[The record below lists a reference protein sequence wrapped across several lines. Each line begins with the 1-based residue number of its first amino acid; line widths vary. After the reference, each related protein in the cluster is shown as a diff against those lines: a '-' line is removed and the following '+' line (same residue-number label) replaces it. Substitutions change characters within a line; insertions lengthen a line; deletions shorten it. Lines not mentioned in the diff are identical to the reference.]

1 MIGSWIRRTGFW
13 ALDALKGGAV
23 RKHYNDIVLKLSE
36 DYDGC
41 DTEQLSALLEHAK
54 STTPFY
60 RRLNSQKLLNSIEDF
75 PIVTKMDYKEQF
87 DAFQSE
93 VYLDKPKHQMSTS
106 GSTGTPFTVN
116 QDMNKRKRVLAEII
130 YFNEICGQKLGD
142 KYIYFRVWTDKN
154 RKSKLEQL
162 MQNLVPVDILH
173 LDDAN
178 LEKIRCL
185 LKQDKSINSA
195 LAYASTYE
203 HLVNY
208 LIACGDNP
216 DMFNIRLFVTG
227 SEVLDMQYKKRIKET
242 IGCDIVDRYSNQENG
257 IIAQTPDMSDEFIVN
272 TASYYVE
279 LLKLDSDED
288 ADIGELG
295 RIIVTDLYNFAMP
308 IIRYDTGDLAIKCDE
323 TSYGSVNK
331 FNSVQGR
338 RVDTIYDTKGDRL
351 TPISICNYMWGYT
364 KLKQYQFI
372 QEGAKKYT
380 LKVNGAEGVYTKNE
394 FERTLKDILGHD
406 AEIDIQ
412 FVDTIPVLASG
423 KFKKT
428 ICNYKPKI

>member
-1 MIGSWIRRTGFW
+1 MFGSWIRRTGFW
-13 ALDALKGGAV
+13 ILDALKGGTIRNHYKDIV
-23 RKHYNDIVLKLSE
+23 NKMSDNYNDRGKQ
-36 DYDGC
+36 
-41 DTEQLSALLEHAK
+41 QLEALLEYAK

-154 RKSKLEQL
+154 RKSRLERF

-185 LKQDKSINSA
+185 LKRDKSIKSA

-208 LIACGDNP
+208 LTTCGDNP
-216 DMFNIRLFVTG
+216 GMFNINLFVTS

-242 IGCDIVDRYSNQENG
+242 IGCDIIDRYSNQENG
-257 IIAQTPDMSDEFIVN
+257 IIAQTPDMSDEFIVS

-288 ADIGELG
+288 AADGELG

-308 IIRYDTGDLAIKCDE
+308 MIRYDTGDLAIKCE
-323 TSYGSVNK
+323 ASYGGIKK
-331 FNSVQGR
+331 FKAVQGR
-338 RVDTIYDTKGDRL
+338 RVDTIYDTKGNRL

-372 QEGAKKYT
+372 QEDAKKYT
-380 LKVNGAEGVYTKNE
+380 LKVNGAEGIYAKDE
-394 FERTLKDILGHD
+394 FERTLKGILGSD

-428 ICNYKPKI
+428 ICNYMPEK

>member
-1 MIGSWIRRTGFW
+1 MFGSWIRRTGFW
-13 ALDALKGGAV
+13 ALDALKGGTI
-23 RKHYNDIVLKLSE
+23 RNHYNDIADKMSGSSN
-36 DYDGC
+36 DKRKQ
-41 DTEQLSALLEHAK
+41 QLEALLEHAK
-54 STTPFY
+54 NTTPFY
-60 RRLNSQKLLNSIEDF
+60 RKLNSQKPLNSIEDF

-87 DAFQSE
+87 NAFQSE
-93 VYLDKPKHQMSTS
+93 AYSDKPKHQMSTS

-116 QDMNKRKRVLAEII
+116 QDLNKRKRVLAELI

-142 KYIYFRVWTDKN
+142 KYIYFRVWTDMNK
-154 RKSKLEQL
+154 KSRLEQL
-162 MQNLVPVDILH
+162 MQNIIPVDILH
-173 LDDAN
+173 LDDAS
-178 LEKIRCL
+178 LEEIRCL

-216 DMFNIRLFVTG
+216 DMFNIRLFVTS
-227 SEVLDMQYKKRIKET
+227 SEVLDMQFKKRIKET

-257 IIAQTPDMSDEFIVN
+257 IIAQTLDMSDEFIVN
-272 TASYYVE
+272 KSSYYVE
-279 LLKLDSDED
+279 LLKLDSDEN
-288 ADIGELG
+288 ADDGELG
-295 RIIVTDLYNFAMP
+295 RIVITDLYNFAMP
-308 IIRYDTGDLAIKCDE
+308 IIRYDTGDLAIKCEANYD
-323 TSYGSVNK
+323 GANK
-331 FNSVQGR
+331 FKSVQGR
-338 RVDTIYDTKGDRL
+338 RVDTIYDTEGNRL

-380 LKVNGAEGVYTKNE
+380 LKVNGEEGVYTKE
-394 FERTLKDILGHD
+394 DFEKTLKGILGSD

-428 ICNYKPKI
+428 ICNYKPGN